1 MLVVIEEWLKSKGN
15 ETSSTKT
22 QKKKFLK
29 QVKVLRDEQK
39 TDAATGDKLASGLGF
54 AEFEDEQ
61 LALFAI
67 RYLNNMEL
75 TSSKG
80 LISDYSLED
89 ARALFKR
96 EKRFE
101 RLKKVNEE
109 KKKELK
115 KQKKADGPTSVL
127 PSVVDLGKKSKGE
140 KEDKISID
148 KIEDQEL
155 LHRMLRETISRGKR
169 QRIKKRLAFLRGD
182 PVAKKEPEQAI
193 T

>member
-39 TDAATGDKLASGLGF
+39 TDGATGDKLASGLGF

-127 PSVVDLGKKSKGE
+127 P
-140 KEDKISID
+140 
-148 KIEDQEL
+148 
-155 LHRMLRETISRGKR
+155 
-169 QRIKKRLAFLRGD
+169 
-182 PVAKKEPEQAI
+182 
-193 T
+193 